1 MNWILF
7 ILINIFAG
15 FFQGVIGMGHG
26 LIATPLTLI
35 FLPKATVF
43 TAIFV
48 AGCVL
53 NSYVARQIKEPLDT
67 KIFWPL
73 LGGAVLGMPLGVF
86 ILHLI
91 PKNTLLIVVGSMSI
105 ILMPIILF
113 GKLKFHNHLKIATP
127 VTGFFS
133 GVLQTS
139 TSMAGPPVGLLL
151 SGADISKHAMRKILV
166 TYFFAISAIAI
177 PFLLIGHLFTL
188 QGLLFGLSVAPFI
201 IVAGHYG
208 NKVAH
213 YIPHHWYRI
222 IALGTISITGAIAIY
237 TGLQ

>member
-1 MNWILF
+1 
-7 ILINIFAG
+7 
-15 FFQGVIGMGHG
+15 MGHG

-48 AGCVL
+48 AGCIL
-53 NSYVARQIKEPLDT
+53 NPYVARQIEEPLDT
-67 KIFWPL
+67 RIFWPL
-73 LGGAVLGMPLGVF
+73 LGGAVLGMPIGIV

-105 ILMPIILF
+105 ILMPVILF
-113 GKLKFHNHLKIATP
+113 GKLKFHNHLRVAAP
-127 VTGFFS
+127 VTGFIS
-133 GVLQTS
+133 GILQTS

-151 SGADISKHAMRKILV
+151 SGANISKHAMRKLLV

-177 PFLLIGHLFTL
+177 PFLLISHLFTL

-201 IVAGHYG
+201 IAAGHYG

-213 YIPHHWYRI
+213 FVPHRWYRM
-222 IALGTISITGAIAIY
+222 IALGTISVTGLLAIITG
-237 TGLQ
+237 LKS